1 MHVTSSTEAMVRGIC
16 LVVFGVVLIR
26 SSKVSARL
34 EGFEA
39 GDKGIR
45 RSLRYC
51 SMFHSSTE
59 SGLVPPGLR
68 RRGWFC

>member
-1 MHVTSSTEAMVRGIC
+1 MVRGIC

-51 SMFHSSTE
+51 SMFHSS
-59 SGLVPPGLR
+59 GLKVDWYRQVYVVEG
-68 RRGWFC
+68 GFADSECD